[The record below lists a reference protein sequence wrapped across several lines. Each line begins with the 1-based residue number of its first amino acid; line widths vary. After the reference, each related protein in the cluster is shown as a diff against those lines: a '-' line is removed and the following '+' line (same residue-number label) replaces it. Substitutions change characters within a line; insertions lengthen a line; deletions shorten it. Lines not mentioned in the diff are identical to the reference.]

1 MIFHFFGVFII
12 IFLKIFPAHV
22 PKGGIFPVIS
32 QFWLSSNRFSRFFHD
47 FFRKS
52 RNITKYQFLLNQPF
66 LASNQDK
73 KLVLRAGLEPT
84 TLCLEGRCSI
94 QLSYRSTFCCCPV
107 SRLLPRTESVATA
120 RNRPAGA
127 GLRQSVDE
135 HIHAGPL
142 HDNGSRATYRRRE
155 KRQQTIF

>member
-1 MIFHFFGVFII
+1 VVFRRFSRFFHDLSSKTCFLGKSSEVKEGRFFSFFGVFII

-32 QFWLSSNRFSRFFHD
+32 QFRLSSNRFSRFFHD

-84 TLCLEGRCSI
+84 TLC
-94 QLSYRSTFCCCPV
+94 
-107 SRLLPRTESVATA
+107 
-120 RNRPAGA
+120 
-127 GLRQSVDE
+127 
-135 HIHAGPL
+135 
-142 HDNGSRATYRRRE
+142 
-155 KRQQTIF
+155 